1 MIVAP
6 VLFFVGVV
14 FTYIAVLGGDQVPAG
29 LNGSQFNA
37 LVQAQPLYSFEVLT
51 MAAIGLAFEMPLVL
65 LRLRRGGH
73 RPQHPHRALA
83 LRVRDHRRHRRGDA
97 GSRPGDD
104 RPGDR
109 PAPSSSS
116 AQASSC
122 SRSPTGASPAAR
134 PPRASRRPASATP
147 PSGPDRQLS
156 AGALPGVLGR
166 RPNAC
171 SRDDALSDVG
181 NPATKTA

>member
-1 MIVAP
+1 MPIMIVAP

-109 PAPSSSS
+109 SVILF
-116 AQASSC
+116 
-122 SRSPTGASPAAR
+122 
-134 PPRASRRPASATP
+134 RASIVLLKVADRRVARRAAAEGLAP
-147 PSGPDRQLS
+147 PGIGDPS
-156 AGALPGVLGR
+156 
-166 RPNAC
+166 
-171 SRDDALSDVG
+171 
-181 NPATKTA
+181 